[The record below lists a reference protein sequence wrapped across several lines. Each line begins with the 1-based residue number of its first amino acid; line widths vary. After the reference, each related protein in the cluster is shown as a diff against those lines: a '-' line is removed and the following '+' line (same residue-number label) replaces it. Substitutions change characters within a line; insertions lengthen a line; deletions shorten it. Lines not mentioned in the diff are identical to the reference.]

1 MGYRS
6 IINGEL
12 IIEGLDADTIK
23 TINAGS
29 PCYYADDPLCSIYT
43 ADDGTVR
50 LAPEDFDWVKAYGF
64 TEEVKYLI
72 AAVIAAGGQFIKG
85 QLIRE
90 GQDDTDKESYTVQFN
105 PTTNTHE
112 VIHEE
117 LACIWVVSDIATSAD
132 ADTANGD
139 HHDPRIGTQRPY
151 QG

>member
-1 MGYRS
+1 MYKRQ
-6 IINGEL
+6 
-12 IIEGLDADTIK
+12 
-23 TINAGS
+23 
-29 PCYYADDPLCSIYT
+29 

-90 GQDDTDKESYTVQFN
+90 GQDDTDKESYTVPFN
-105 PTTNTHE
+105 PATNTHE

-117 LACIWVVSDIATSAD
+117 LACVWVVSDIATSAD
-132 ADTANGD
+132 VGADTADGD